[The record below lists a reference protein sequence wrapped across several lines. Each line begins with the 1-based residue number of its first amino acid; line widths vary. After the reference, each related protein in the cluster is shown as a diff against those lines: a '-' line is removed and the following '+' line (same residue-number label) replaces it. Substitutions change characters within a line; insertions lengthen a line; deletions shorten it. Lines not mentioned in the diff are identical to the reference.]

1 MSLIKKAD
9 VENHLWTGASGKV
22 LPFGSRSQP
31 DATGYSNVGSRD
43 VQGSGSRAKGRSD
56 GKYPVLP
63 VESATSVKA
72 VVSSEPLLKPSIVEA
87 SQA

>member
-9 VENHLWTGASGKV
+9 VENHRRERASGKI
-22 LPFGSRSQP
+22 LPFGSRSRP

-43 VQGSGSRAKGRSD
+43 GQGSGSGAKGRSD

-63 VESATSVKA
+63 VESANSVKA
-72 VVSSEPLLKPSIVEA
+72 VVSSGPLLKPSIVEA